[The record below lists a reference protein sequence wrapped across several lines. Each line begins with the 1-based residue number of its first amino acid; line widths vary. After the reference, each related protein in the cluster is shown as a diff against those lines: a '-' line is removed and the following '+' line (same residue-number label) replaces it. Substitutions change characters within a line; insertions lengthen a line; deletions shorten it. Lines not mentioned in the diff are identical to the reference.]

1 METFKQKK
9 KTSKNKKLS
18 TTLTQTPENP
28 KKTSTT
34 PLVKKLS
41 LYLGSY
47 EGNIFCVDMD
57 LKTKELEMYKFKASE
72 NSLKVITHQDKY
84 VFASGIDE
92 MIHIYDMKKKEEKGL
107 FVTYSGSIS
116 NMHIVKDFLLACGD
130 DFSIPIWRM
139 SDFSLLHSLK
149 GHKKSIVCFA
159 VHKSAKFCIS
169 SSKDN
174 TLIVWNLMNG
184 LKIIKYNLKNLICNK
199 IIFLKDD
206 EHAAIFFDFEIWIF
220 NYMKKSELH
229 EEWIV
234 KKLKHSEKIFD
245 SFIIGD
251 KTLLVSNLGGL
262 TIYENI
268 LISERFY
275 QKNLDKPEK
284 LDKEDIDI
292 RIKAVNYSK
301 AKKLALLNVIY
312 SNNEVYLYDLNKI
325 LNGEEMKE
333 KEEDIVNKDQ
343 KEEDKEKKEG
353 NEVNKISLVKKFKSI
368 ILKTQDRLTCLDSQ
382 ILNN

>member
-1 METFKQKK
+1 M
-9 KTSKNKKLS
+9 
-18 TTLTQTPENP
+18 
-28 KKTSTT
+28 
-34 PLVKKLS
+34 V
-41 LYLGSY
+41 
-47 EGNIFCVDMD
+47 
-57 LKTKELEMYKFKASE
+57 
-72 NSLKVITHQDKY
+72 
-84 VFASGIDE
+84 
-92 MIHIYDMKKKEEKGL
+92 
-107 FVTYSGSIS
+107 
-116 NMHIVKDFLLACGD
+116 
-130 DFSIPIWRM
+130 
-139 SDFSLLHSLK
+139 
-149 GHKKSIVCFA
+149 
-159 VHKSAKFCIS
+159 
-169 SSKDN
+169 
-174 TLIVWNLMNG
+174 
-184 LKIIKYNLKNLICNK
+184 
-199 IIFLKDD
+199 
-206 EHAAIFFDFEIWIF
+206 
-220 NYMKKSELH
+220 
-229 EEWIV
+229 
-234 KKLKHSEKIFD
+234 KIFD